1 MTIGENMAQTR
12 ARHAQRPPAIQ
23 RWRRVVASLAV
34 VLLGVS
40 GIALGATAANAA
52 DEGFTLTKS
61 VIAPDTTDIGIS
73 NVAGVDSEGFTYQLA
88 YSCSTF
94 DPAGCTSVLI
104 HDALPAGL
112 EVVGDIPSNW
122 TVVGTDVTINLGTIP
137 AGNGSVAIPVRFT
150 TNPALA
156 ANDTV
161 TVNNTADI
169 SGAVAGVAKT
179 AVSQTVPATGRVKPV
194 GGADAHKTATPD
206 TVGEFTGQSVAFS
219 VTGTNA
225 GTTAATSIGITDLD
239 PTFFDAFD
247 VDSIDAPTLPAGATS
262 AVVEISTDG
271 TTWTTVTT
279 PYTPAAHIQGIRV
292 TFDGAAAGSTGTLN
306 YTATLRDSLVSNG
319 AQIVSGGSTAYAN
332 DADVAVHYADSALD
346 RSLTASAV
354 VTVAGEVVSAPSVTK
369 TFSPDTVIQGYS
381 GTVDTTISTT
391 GAGQGGAKTVV
402 ISDPATAGGVT
413 PFPNTL
419 VLNGTFTV
427 AWPAGAEEATL
438 SLSDGSTATIVNPTT
453 TFTLPA
459 GVDLA
464 ALTGFSV
471 EFESTSGTPIDSAF
485 TGTITAGST
494 LAAGVANDV
503 YKNNAEVDVDSA
515 SGNSSGETVSPTV
528 DFTVATPHAEI
539 QTTKAFTRPT
549 VVLGSPT
556 QSNVVQLRTVYG
568 PTGSGTNVNAEKVVI
583 QDPVS
588 LPTAGV
594 DDFFDEF
601 DIKSIKS
608 ANCSAGD
615 SLLVEIY
622 NGSSWVTITSDAC
635 ASAPI
640 AITDPDAQGVR
651 FTYSNPSGIQPGRT
665 FQPEVVVKMRA
676 TNRETGAPV
685 LTLTPPVTEEDPL
698 RVFPSPGNCSVASA
712 YLAGATTPASTDTLA
727 GDECP
732 QIKTEQRYLAGTV
745 GITKVLHGADGT
757 DSGTEGSGAPM
768 HADLDLSS
776 RPSEDTATLVI
787 ADPLPGDT
795 YSKTFAAVTNITKV
809 GPYTVPQYEQARIDW
824 LDASGAVI
832 ASSPTVTGGG
842 VLTAAGDPS
851 YAGFRFVLEENPAD
865 PGIDTGIEA
874 ATFDLALKLGVDYTL
889 RDTFRDAVAGHAAG
903 SLVRNNVCYTEDD
916 STLSEGPDG
925 NPDDAAEC
933 QLDHAP
939 FNENGFNNDLDN
951 INDGGW
957 ILNNAEAVA
966 TYVAPNDE
974 GDTSERAET
983 NLYYQQVF
991 RITNSIANAKLTKSV
1006 APDASIPLPDT
1017 GVPVGALQER
1027 TINLKADNISG
1038 NPVRGL
1044 DIVDTDADFWAT
1056 FELLSV
1062 SAPITPTGSTVT
1074 YDVTYSDGSP
1084 ALTGVDAAAI
1094 GNLAAVD
1101 GITAH
1106 VVGAIPTTGT
1116 ATIALQVRLR
1126 SSVAAET
1133 QVINTATVTAVS
1145 PFADSLPS
1153 DDSAT
1158 ITVRKPGTK
1167 VDTSKTLTFAPGSST
1182 DIDSH
1187 PLVNA
1192 TVRTTN
1198 SGELGL
1204 TTIVSEDDDIL
1215 TPSDYPAG
1223 TTLPTNTDGDFW
1235 AHSDFVGVTSIT
1247 APASAET
1254 VNVEYF
1260 DGTMWSAAASYPAS
1274 SIDIAALNT
1283 VLGGVTV
1290 EGLRVSYLST
1300 AGTPIANG
1308 EFGELAFGVSL
1319 NDQAEPDVALTN
1331 CAESAYST
1339 GAELSHLSPSCAT
1352 VTPTSGTPQ
1361 VSVSKVF
1368 ALTGQPTATDSA
1380 GTTQRYSITV
1390 TNTGTR
1396 NIGSHGAAFE
1406 IDDLL
1411 PSTLSYN
1418 VATAN
1423 PVITLPATAPIDS
1436 TLAGSPTATV
1446 AGQTVVWAWPSGQYL
1461 APGESVVIAV
1471 SLDVAAA
1478 LPTGTTVT
1486 NTAAVPTH
1494 GEITCAPGTVQQGE
1508 DYCVSTA
1515 VLNVNAGGAIR
1526 ATKSIDGASNTGA
1539 AGPNT
1544 SCESITGFVSNPCAA
1559 VTPGGSTYT
1568 WKLDL
1573 QNAGNSTMS
1582 DLVVIDRLPAV
1593 GDTGAYLNVS
1603 RGTEWRGTPL
1613 TAPVASGVPAGVT
1626 VGYEYLPAGADL
1638 GACTIEVATGAAK
1651 CADWVVLAAGAVIPA
1666 DAQALRIAADYGV
1679 GSNPVFAAGDRITVT
1694 WDETAPENLAGATDS
1709 TNANGQPTPDG
1720 RLIEWNSFGF
1730 SVHEID
1736 SGEDYRNES
1745 TKAAA
1750 LFDSA
1755 AFSVTKSVANDTIAP
1770 TASFGEFTVDYSCA
1784 PPAGSSG
1791 AVITGSFVLSDGETG
1806 TALGLPTGSV
1816 CTLTE
1821 QNAPAN
1827 VSWSTPDA
1835 DTTTAGYQ
1843 LVLAAAFGSTATTL
1857 TNPIPAQSL
1866 TITKSVAGEVPSD
1879 AVFDYTV
1886 VCTFAGE
1893 ELALADGPDYSLPA
1907 AGGQIVIDGLPIG
1920 TECVVTE
1927 TNSGGA
1933 QTVTI
1938 SDQNG
1943 GTQVGDGITVT
1954 IPDGGDQ
1961 VTITNNFGTN
1971 ALTVAKDVKG
1981 TLNSD
1986 IVLGDFSITVACTD
2000 PVNGESTR
2008 TLTLA
2013 DGGSQTL
2020 TDIANGTEC
2029 TVSEPAP
2036 GNKHAHSTTIFV
2048 NGVESTDGTVVFDG
2062 TGLGQT
2068 IQVVVENSYDTGS
2081 LTVNKV
2087 VEGDTDAVDFTFA
2100 VTCTWFD
2107 QTISHDVVVQDGGSG
2122 TVTGIPV
2129 GAECT
2134 VVEQNS
2140 GQSSVVYDVEGPY
2153 EITEA
2158 GTDIAVQATNY
2169 YEADLTVE
2177 KIVSNDTVL
2186 TDEQIAGLTFTI
2198 EVTCTYGDTVVSETY
2213 ELANGEH
2220 ATLEG
2225 VLVGSDCIVTETDAD
2240 GATSTV
2246 VTIANGDADGTD
2258 TEGTSAEFVL
2268 GAGSTTAT
2276 VENSYESTALEVTK
2290 TVTGP
2295 APAGAQYTFLV
2306 LCTFEGDTLELSGH
2320 SGLVATFMNPAS
2332 RFDLAADA
2340 TQLIDGLPV
2349 GTSCD
2354 ITESDA
2360 HGAASTSY
2368 TVEGSAAADS
2378 AKAIVLTTAAAGDD
2392 HVRSVAVKNTFPAV
2406 GTGGTGNPIVD
2417 LAHTGSGAMFIAL
2430 LSLMLAVAGL
2440 VLLFVRHR
2448 RSREHA
2454 E

>member
-1 MTIGENMAQTR
+1 MATSR
-12 ARHAQRPPAIQ
+12 ARHAQRPPTLQ
-23 RWRRVVASLAV
+23 RLRKVVASLAV

-73 NVAGVDSEGFTYQLA
+73 NVAGVNSEGFTYQLA

-94 DPAGCTSVLI
+94 DPAGCTNVLI
-104 HDALPAGL
+104 HDALPAGI
-112 EVVGDIPSNW
+112 EIVGDIPSNW
-122 TVVGTDVTINLGTIP
+122 TVVGSDVTINLGTIP
-137 AGNGSVAIPVRFT
+137 AGNGSVAIPVRFI

-156 ANDTV
+156 ANDTL

-169 SGAVAGVAKT
+169 SGAVAGVART
-179 AVSQTVPATGRVKPV
+179 AVSQTVAATGRVKPV
-194 GGADAHKTATPD
+194 GGADAQKTATPD
-206 TVGEFTGQSVAFS
+206 TVGEFTGQSVSFS
-219 VTGTNA
+219 VSGTNA
-225 GTTAATSIGITDLD
+225 GTTAASSIGITDLD
-239 PTFFDAFD
+239 PAFFDAFD
-247 VDSIDAPTLPAGATS
+247 VTSIDAPTLPAGATS
-262 AVVEISTDG
+262 AVVEVSTDG
-271 TTWTTVTT
+271 STWTTVTT

-319 AQIVSGGSTAYAN
+319 AQVVSGGSTAYSN
-332 DADVAVHYADSALD
+332 DADVAVHYTDSALD
-346 RSLTASAV
+346 RSLSASAV
-354 VTVAGEVVSAPSVTK
+354 VTVEGEIVSAPSVTK
-369 TFSPDTVIQGYS
+369 TFSPDNVIQGYS
-381 GTVDTTISTT
+381 GTIDTTISTT

-402 ISDPATAGGVT
+402 ISDPATTGGVT

-419 VLNGTFTV
+419 VLNGAFTV

-438 SLSDGSTATIVNPTT
+438 TLSDGSTATIVNPAT

-464 ALTGFSV
+464 TLTGFSV

-494 LAAGVANDV
+494 LAAGVANDI
-503 YKNNAEVDVDSA
+503 YQNNAEVDVDSA

-528 DFTVATPHAEI
+528 DFTVATPYAEI

-568 PTGSGTNVNAEKVVI
+568 PTGSGTNVPAEKVVI
-583 QDPVS
+583 QDPVT
-588 LPTAGV
+588 LPTTGV

-601 DIKSIKS
+601 DIKSIKT
-608 ANCSAGD
+608 AGCATGD

-622 NGSSWVTITSDAC
+622 DGSTGAWVTVTTDAC
-635 ASAPI
+635 ASVPV
-640 AITDPDAQGVR
+640 AITNPNAQGVR
-651 FTYSNPSGIQPGRT
+651 FTYTNPAGIQPGRT
-665 FQPEVVVKMRA
+665 FQPEFVVKMRA

-685 LTLTPPVTEEDPL
+685 LDQAPPTEQNPI
-698 RVFPSPGNCSVASA
+698 VKYPSAGNCSVASA
-712 YLAGATTPASTDTLA
+712 YLAGSADPASTDTLD

-732 QIKTEQRYLAGTV
+732 KITTEDRYKAGTV
-745 GITKVLHGADGT
+745 NMTKVLHGADST
-757 DSGTEGSGAPM
+757 DSGTEGSGAAM
-768 HADLDLSS
+768 HAVLTVTT
-776 RPSEDTATLVI
+776 RPSEDTKTLTI
-787 ADPLPGDT
+787 QDPLPGDI
-795 YSKTFAAVTNITKV
+795 YSQTFAAVTDITQV
-809 GPYTVPQYEQARIDW
+809 GPYTVPQYEQAHIEW
-824 LDASGAVI
+824 LNSAGAVI
-832 ASSPTVTGGG
+832 ASSPVVTGGA

-865 PGIDTGIEA
+865 PGIDVGIEA
-874 ATFDLALKLGVDYTL
+874 ATFDVTPIVEVDYAL
-889 RDTFRDAVAGHAAG
+889 RDTFREAVAGHAAG
-903 SLVRNNVCYTEDD
+903 SLVRNNVCYTENDT
-916 STLSEGPDG
+916 TLSEGADG
-925 NPDDAAEC
+925 NPDSDTAC
-933 QLDHAP
+933 QLDQAP
-939 FNENGFNNDLDN
+939 FNESGFNNDLDN

-957 ILNNAEAVA
+957 ILNNAETVA
-966 TYVAPNDE
+966 TYVAPNED

-983 NLYYQQVF
+983 DLYYQQVF
-991 RITNSIANAKLTKSV
+991 RITNSIANAELTKTV
-1006 APDASIPLPDT
+1006 APDASVSLPDT
-1017 GVPVGALQER
+1017 GTPIGSLQER

-1038 NPVRGL
+1038 NPVKGL

-1062 SAPITPTGSTVT
+1062 SAPITPAGSTVT
-1074 YDVTYSDGSP
+1074 YDVTYSDGTP
-1084 ALTGVDAAAI
+1084 ALAGVDAAAI
-1094 GNLAAVD
+1094 TNLSAIN

-1106 VVGAIPTTGT
+1106 VTGTIPTADT

-1126 SSVAAET
+1126 STVTTET
-1133 QVINTATVTAVS
+1133 QVVNTATVTAVS

-1153 DDSAT
+1153 DAEAT

-1167 VDTSKTLTFAPGSST
+1167 VDTSKSLDFAAGSST
-1182 DIDSH
+1182 VVDTH
-1187 PLVNA
+1187 PVVNA

-1223 TTLPTNTDGDFW
+1223 TSLPSNVDGDFW
-1235 AHSDFVGVTSIT
+1235 ADSDFVDVTAIT
-1247 APASAET
+1247 PPASAESVT
-1254 VNVEYF
+1254 VDYF
-1260 DGTMWSAAASYPAS
+1260 DGAAWVAAASFPAA
-1274 SIDIAALNT
+1274 SIDLATLNAT
-1283 VLGGVTV
+1283 LDGVAV
-1290 EGLRVSYLST
+1290 EGLRVTYLST

-1308 EFGELAFGVSL
+1308 EFGELAFSVAL

-1331 CAESAYST
+1331 CAESAYGT
-1339 GAELSHLSPSCAT
+1339 GAELSHLNPSCAT
-1352 VTPTSGTPQ
+1352 ITPTAGTPE

-1390 TNTGTR
+1390 TNTGTQ
-1396 NIGSHGAAFE
+1396 NIGSHGNAFE
-1406 IDDLL
+1406 VDDLL

-1446 AGQTVVWAWPSGQYL
+1446 VGQKVVWAWPAGQYL

-1478 LPTGTTVT
+1478 LPTATTVT

-1494 GEITCAPGTVQQGE
+1494 GEITCAPGTAQQGV

-1539 AGPNT
+1539 AGPDA

-1559 VTPGGSTYT
+1559 VTPAGSTYT

-1573 QNAGNSTMS
+1573 QNAGNSTMG

-1603 RGTEWRGTPL
+1603 RGTEWRGTPV

-1638 GACTIEVATGAAK
+1638 AACMGEVATGAAK
-1651 CADWVVLAAGAVIPA
+1651 CTDWVALAAGTVIPA

-1679 GSNPVFAAGDRITVT
+1679 GSNPVFAAGDRITIT
-1694 WDETAPENLAGATDS
+1694 WDETAPENLTGATDS

-1730 SVHEID
+1730 SVSEID
-1736 SGEDYRNES
+1736 SGEVYRNES

-1755 AFSVTKSVANDTIAP
+1755 AFTVTKSVANDTIAP
-1770 TASFGEFTVDYSCA
+1770 TALFGEFTVDYSCA

-1791 AVITGSFVLSDGETG
+1791 AVITGSFVLSDAETG
-1806 TALGLPTGSV
+1806 TAVGLPTGSV

-1827 VSWSTPDA
+1827 FSWSTPDA
-1835 DTTTAGYQ
+1835 DTATAGYQ
-1843 LVLAAAFGSTATTL
+1843 LVLATAFGTTATTL

-1879 AVFDYTV
+1879 TVFEYTV
-1886 VCTFAGE
+1886 ICTFAGE
-1893 ELALADGPDYSLPA
+1893 ELALADGSDYSLPA

-1920 TECVVTE
+1920 AECVVTE
-1927 TNSGGA
+1927 TNTGGA

-1971 ALTVAKDVKG
+1971 ALTIAKDVKG
-1981 TLNSD
+1981 TLNGD
-1986 IVLGDFSITVACTD
+1986 IALGDFSITLVCTD
-2000 PVNGESTR
+2000 PVNGESTQ

-2013 DGGSQTL
+2013 DGGSQSISG
-2020 TDIANGTEC
+2020 IANGTAC

-2036 GNKHAHSTTIFV
+2036 GNKHAHATKIFV
-2048 NGVESTDGTVVFDG
+2048 NGVESADGTLVFDG

-2068 IQVVVENSYDTGS
+2068 IQVVVENNYDTGA

-2107 QTISHDVVVQDGGSG
+2107 QTISEDIVVQNGLSG

-2134 VVEQNS
+2134 VVEQDG
-2140 GQSSVVYDVEGPY
+2140 GQSRVVYDVEGPY

-2186 TDEQIAGLTFTI
+2186 TDEQIADLTFTI
-2198 EVTCTYGDTVVSETY
+2198 EVTCTYGDTVVNETF

-2225 VLVGSDCIVTETDAD
+2225 VLVGSDCIVTETDAG

-2246 VTIANGDADGTD
+2246 VTIAAGDADGTG

-2290 TVTGP
+2290 TVEGP
-2295 APAGAQYTFLV
+2295 APAGAQYAFLV
-2306 LCTFEGDTLELSGH
+2306 LCTFEGRTLDLSDVA
-2320 SGLVATFMNPAS
+2320 GLVPTLVNPAS
-2332 RFDLAADA
+2332 RFDLAAGA
-2340 TQLIDGLPV
+2340 TQVIGGLPV

-2368 TVEGSAAADS
+2368 TVEGSAAADN

-2392 HVRSVAVKNTFPAV
+2392 NVRSVTVKNTFPTV

-2417 LAHTGSGAMFIAL
+2417 LAHTGSGAVFIAL

-2440 VLLFVRHR
+2440 VLLVVRHR